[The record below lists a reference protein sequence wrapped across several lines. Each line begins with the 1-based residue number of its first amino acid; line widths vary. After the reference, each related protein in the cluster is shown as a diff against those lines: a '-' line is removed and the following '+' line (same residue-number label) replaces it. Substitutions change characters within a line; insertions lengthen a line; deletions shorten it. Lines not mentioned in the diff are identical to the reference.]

1 MTLPGDAPPSFWTP
15 RILGPFALVALIWG
29 STWLVI
35 KDQIGSVPASWSVTW
50 RFTVAAAGVL
60 VLALARRESLRLDR
74 RGHRLA
80 MLLGLLQFVCNFQFV
95 YRAEQHI
102 TSGIVAVLFA
112 LLLVPNALFARIFL
126 GQPLTRGFLA
136 GSAIAIAGIALLL
149 LHEVRT
155 APVGDEAL
163 LGVLFA
169 FCGILSASSANV
181 LQASETARTRPMLAV
196 LFWAMAWGV
205 AIDAAFA
212 WTVYGPPRI
221 DMRPGYL
228 LGIAYLG
235 VMGSV
240 VTFPL
245 YFQLVRELGPG
256 RAAYNG
262 VLVPVVAMLLSTLF
276 EGYRWSALAV
286 AGAVLA
292 IAGLIVA
299 LRARNPSR

>member
-1 MTLPGDAPPSFWTP
+1 M
-15 RILGPFALVALIWG
+15 
-29 STWLVI
+29 
-35 KDQIGSVPASWSVTW
+35 
-50 RFTVAAAGVL
+50 
-60 VLALARRESLRLDR
+60 
-74 RGHRLA
+74 
-80 MLLGLLQFVCNFQFV
+80 C
-95 YRAEQHI
+95 
-102 TSGIVAVLFA
+102 
-112 LLLVPNALFARIFL
+112 
-126 GQPLTRGFLA
+126 
-136 GSAIAIAGIALLL
+136 
-149 LHEVRT
+149 
-155 APVGDEAL
+155 
-163 LGVLFA
+163 
-169 FCGILSASSANV
+169 SSD
-181 LQASETARTRPMLAV
+181 L
-196 LFWAMAWGV
+196 MAWGV
-205 AIDAAFA
+205 AIDATFA

-299 LRARNPSR
+299 LRARSPSR

>member
-262 VLVPVVAMLLSTLF
+262 VLVPVVAMLLSTQF

-299 LRARNPSR
+299 LRARSPSR